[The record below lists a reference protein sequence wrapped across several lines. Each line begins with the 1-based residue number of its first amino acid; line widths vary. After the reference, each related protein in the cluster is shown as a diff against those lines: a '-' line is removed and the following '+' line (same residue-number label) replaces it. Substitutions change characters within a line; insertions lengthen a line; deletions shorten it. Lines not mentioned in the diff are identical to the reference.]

1 MTEQHKVVL
10 IAEDEADNREI
21 LRTIIEDLL
30 GYRAVLAE
38 NGQEALAALH
48 RERPSL
54 VLMDLMMP
62 VMDGFD
68 AIAAIKG
75 DSEMAAI
82 PVIAVTALIRST
94 DRQRA
99 FDAGADE
106 FSSRPFEDGSF
117 MDLVLRLVG
126 QES

>member
-1 MTEQHKVVL
+1 LTEQHKVVL

-30 GYRAVLAE
+30 GYRAVLAS
-38 NGQEALAALH
+38 NGQEALAAL
-48 RERPSL
+48 RCEKPSL

-75 DSEMAAI
+75 DSELAAI
-82 PVIAVTALIRST
+82 PVIAVTALIRGT

-106 FSSRPFEDGSF
+106 FISKPFEVGRL
-117 MDLVLRLVG
+117 MELVQRLVG
-126 QES
+126 